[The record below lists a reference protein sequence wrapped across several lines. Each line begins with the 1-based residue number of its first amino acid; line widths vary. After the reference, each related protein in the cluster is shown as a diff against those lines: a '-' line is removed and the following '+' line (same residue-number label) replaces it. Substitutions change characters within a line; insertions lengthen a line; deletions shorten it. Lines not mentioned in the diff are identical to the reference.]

1 MTATEII
8 TVVTG
13 IGRKQANV
21 SRTERLL
28 TGIGGGALL
37 AYGLKRRSTAGIIMA
52 VAGGRLASR
61 AVSGYCPAYRAM
73 GIDRANG
80 DERFERTIT
89 INKPPSEVYRF
100 WRDFSNL
107 PRFMKN
113 LESVDVRGGRSHWV
127 ARTPGGFKVEW
138 DAEVTDERDNE
149 YIAWRSLPG
158 SDIETSGSVRFRP
171 AQGGRGTELQMSIRA
186 EAAVGG
192 VRSTFPIYIAGWQV
206 DEDLRRFK
214 RLVETGEIP
223 TTQGQPVGAG
233 S

>member
-8 TVVTG
+8 TDVTG
-13 IGRKQANV
+13 IGKGEANV
-21 SRTERLL
+21 GKLERLL

-37 AYGLKRRSTAGIIMA
+37 AYGLQRRSAAGIIMA

-61 AVSGYCPAYRAM
+61 AITGYCPGYRAL
-73 GIDRANG
+73 GIDRAHES
-80 DERFERTIT
+80 ERFVRTIT

-100 WRDFSNL
+100 WRDLGNM

-113 LESVDVRGGRSHWV
+113 LESVEVRGDRSHWV

-138 DAEVTDERDNE
+138 DAEITEERDND

-158 SDIETSGSVRFRP
+158 SDIQTSGSVTFKP

-214 RLVETGEIP
+214 RLMETGEIP
-223 TTQGQPVGAG
+223 TTQGQPVGATT
-233 S
+233 